1 MIGIHEGIWE
11 ELAILRDACALGIL
25 LAFGYDL
32 LRILRRI
39 VPHGTIGISVEDV
52 LFWAACGV
60 VIFLLL
66 YEENDG
72 YIRGYILGQIVLGAL
87 IYRLLFGRFLMKWIS
102 IGIRWTKKQLKKT
115 AKTFTMFLRKHLG
128 K

>member
-72 YIRGYILGQIVLGAL
+72 YSRGYILGQIGLGAL

>member
-11 ELAILRDACALGIL
+11 ELGILRDACALGIL

-39 VPHGTIGISVEDV
+39 VPHGTIGISVEDI

-87 IYRLLFGRFLMKWIS
+87 IYRLLLGRFLMKWIS
-102 IGIRWTKKQLKKT
+102 VGIRWTKKQLKKA

>member
-11 ELAILRDACALGIL
+11 ELGILRDACALGIL

-39 VPHGTIGISVEDV
+39 VPHGTIGISVEDI

-66 YEENDG
+66 YDENDG

-87 IYRLLFGRFLMKWIS
+87 IYRLLLGRFLMKWIS
-102 IGIRWTKKQLKKT
+102 VGIRWTKKQLKKA